1 MPIARRRQ
9 RTRRLLRAA
18 MLAALTMAGLW
29 AYGLLRFVDDIPEF
43 PEPDADRTDAIVV
56 LTGGSGR
63 LEEGLRLLTGRW
75 AEKLFVSGVYRGVEV
90 DQLLEISRQSPEN
103 LACCIEI
110 GHAADNTAGNA
121 AETAAWMHRHGFGSL
136 RVVTSGYHLPRSLLE
151 FRQAL
156 PGVRLVPHPVF
167 ADHVKRQRWW
177 AWPGTAQLIVGEY
190 NKSLLVRL
198 RQWLES
204 IVPFR
209 QQPMD
214 DRPFAGR

>member
-121 AETAAWMHRHGFGSL
+121 AETAAWMRRHGFKSL
-136 RVVTSGYHLPRSLLE
+136 RIVTSSYHLPRSLLE
-151 FRQAL
+151 FRYAL
-156 PGVRLVPHPVF
+156 PDARLVLHPVF
-167 ADHVKRQRWW
+167 ADHVKRRQWW
-177 AWPGTAQLIVGEY
+177 IWPGTAQLIVGEY
-190 NKSLLVRL
+190 NKCLLVRI
-198 RQWLES
+198 RQWIEATIRRLHG
-204 IVPFR
+204 PL
-209 QQPMD
+209 D
-214 DRPFAGR
+214 DPASAG